1 MRSSLTLFGTAIP
14 AASTAVA
21 GLSVAPASGADD
33 SASTSRV
40 ARAIAAA
47 KAHPGATRFGSAQGP
62 KAVGTIVDSNGTSNS
77 SKITGIG
84 RNTAQR
90 IWDRA
95 PTDYMTSSTS
105 YKGARTA
112 TLNAA
117 KDLYGASSTRYTTVA
132 AAWSAVSVS

>member
-21 GLSVAPASGADD
+21 GLSVVPATVVDN

-47 KAHPGATRFGSAQGP
+47 E
-62 KAVGTIVDSNGTSNS
+62 
-77 SKITGIG
+77 
-84 RNTAQR
+84 
-90 IWDRA
+90 
-95 PTDYMTSSTS
+95 
-105 YKGARTA
+105 
-112 TLNAA
+112 
-117 KDLYGASSTRYTTVA
+117 DLYGASSTRYTTVA